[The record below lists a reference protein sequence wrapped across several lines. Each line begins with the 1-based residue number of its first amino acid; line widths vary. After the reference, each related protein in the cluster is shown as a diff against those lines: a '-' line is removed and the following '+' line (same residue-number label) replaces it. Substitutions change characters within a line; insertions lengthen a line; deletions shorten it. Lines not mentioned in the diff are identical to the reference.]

1 MKNAKLLLLIS
12 AFLCYGSMAV
22 AQTFNIWTG
31 GIQLI
36 PTDTLEVSAS
46 GGTGSYSAG
55 FPLGFQ
61 NTGNIPLDLEFLL
74 DDTGII
80 APAQFAMG
88 CTVGGGCYGPGFTV
102 GFLGTVLQP
111 GQTMQL
117 ISPFFECFDPLCW
130 GSHLAKITFS
140 DISGNTVPVTIH
152 LQINIPTGVGLEDQS
167 SRAIDLFPN
176 PTGDDVRIRLE
187 RAVTQL
193 VISDLTGRVLHTAFP
208 GAALNE
214 TVDVSAFENGVYLV
228 SVFTGDA
235 LHTGKLMVQH

>member
-1 MKNAKLLLLIS
+1 
-12 AFLCYGSMAV
+12 MAV

-36 PTDTLEVSAS
+36 PADTLEVSAS
-46 GGTGSYSAG
+46 GGTGSYTAG

-88 CTVGGGCYGPGFTV
+88 CTVGGGCYGPGFTA
-102 GFLGTVLQP
+102 GFFGTVLQP

-117 ISPFFECFDPLCW
+117 ISPFFECFDPSCW
-130 GSHLAKITFS
+130 GTHLAKITFS
-140 DISGNTVPVTIH
+140 DISGAAVPVTIH
-152 LQINIPTGVGLEDQS
+152 LQINIPTGVGVGEQGS
-167 SRAIDLFPN
+167 MVFNMFPN
-176 PTGDDVRIRLE
+176 PAGDKVQFNLDYT
-187 RAVTQL
+187 VTEL
-193 VISDLTGRVLHTAFP
+193 VISDLTGRVLYTAFP
-208 GAALNE
+208 DAALNE

-228 SVFTGDA
+228 SVFTGGA
-235 LHTGKLMVQH
+235 LHTGRLMVQH